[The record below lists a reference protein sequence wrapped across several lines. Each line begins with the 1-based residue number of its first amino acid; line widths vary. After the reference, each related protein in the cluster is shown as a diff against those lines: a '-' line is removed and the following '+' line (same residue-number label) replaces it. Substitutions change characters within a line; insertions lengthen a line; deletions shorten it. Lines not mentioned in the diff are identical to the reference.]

1 MKEKIRIRVI
11 GLVWEDTSMHWSKNG
26 NIFTPEELALN
37 LKMIVSKQRSH
48 SIPIKPPVLL
58 SVLKALQQLDTQAPD
73 IVTMDAAY
81 LETSD
86 NFDQQARRTIL

>member
-1 MKEKIRIRVI
+1 
-11 GLVWEDTSMHWSKNG
+11 MHWSKNG
-26 NIFTPEELALN
+26 NTFTPEELTLN

-48 SIPIKPPVLL
+48 SIQINPPVLL
-58 SVLKALQQLDTQAPD
+58 PVLKALQQLGTQALD

-86 NFDQQARRTIL
+86 NFEQQARRTIL